1 VCARRHASTG
11 DGPRSVI
18 AGQVAPGY
26 RGRRIGARLLDAAL
40 DGADPATGVLVENES
55 LTGSA
60 DALYRSRGLRPVF
73 AEDVMTLA
81 LADGGPAVARSAQ
94 AGDPRLTGLRFTE
107 WSGPAA
113 ARFYAVYTA
122 AFAGRPGFPGWPA
135 SEWIERLSGDPDF
148 RADWTLLA
156 SVAGADAGFIAGD
169 TGGWIAQV
177 GVVPAARRQGIA
189 TRLIVEVLRRMREA
203 GETRAVLDVNV
214 NNPGAIA
221 VYERLGF
228 ARAGRRAR
236 YEPAPPVRPPV
247 RRPGPPRGRE

>member
-1 VCARRHASTG
+1 
-11 DGPRSVI
+11 
-18 AGQVAPGY
+18 
-26 RGRRIGARLLDAAL
+26 
-40 DGADPATGVLVENES
+40 
-55 LTGSA
+55 
-60 DALYRSRGLRPVF
+60 
-73 AEDVMTLA
+73 M
-81 LADGGPAVARSAQ
+81 
-94 AGDPRLTGLRFTE
+94 
-107 WSGPAA
+107 
-113 ARFYAVYTA
+113 
-122 AFAGRPGFPGWPA
+122 
-135 SEWIERLSGDPDF
+135 SGDPDF

-236 YEPAPPVRPPV
+236 YEPASPL
-247 RRPGPPRGRE
+247 GPPHRPCGPPGRRAGGSKLANATIWAP